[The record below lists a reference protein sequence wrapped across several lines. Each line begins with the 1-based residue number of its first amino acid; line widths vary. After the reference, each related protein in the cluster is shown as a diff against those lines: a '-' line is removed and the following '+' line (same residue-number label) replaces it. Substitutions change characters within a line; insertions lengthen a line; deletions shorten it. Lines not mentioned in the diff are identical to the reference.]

1 MTLKERENQMK
12 ALVLAKPGSI
22 DGLEYVENREI
33 PEPKENEIRVKVMAA
48 GLNPVD
54 YKLIQ
59 GWGDVDWANPPVLGL
74 DVAGIVD
81 KVGSLAENFKPGDRV
96 YYHGSLAEPNGG
108 FAEYACTTAH
118 TVSHLPEEI
127 SFVAAAAL
135 PCAGF
140 TAYQAVIEKLKLDS
154 DKTILI
160 HAGAGGVG
168 GYGIQLAKLKGAR
181 VFTTC
186 SAKNDD
192 YVKSLGADAII
203 HYKEENLYDRIME
216 ETGGRGVDYV
226 VNTVD
231 SETATKDI
239 DLLAFSGQLVAV
251 VEHPDF
257 NRLSFYEKGMS
268 IHEVA
273 LGGAHI
279 NGDLKAQKKLS
290 EIGDRYAQLL
300 SEGKIRLPE
309 IKEIKLTEVPE
320 ALKQLETRHVAGKIV
335 VGMGE

>member
-1 MTLKERENQMK
+1 MK
-12 ALVLAKPGSI
+12 AMVLTKPGSI

-33 PEPKENEIRVKVMAA
+33 PEPKEREIRVKVMAA

-59 GWGDVDWANPPVLGL
+59 GWGEVDWKNPPVLGL

-81 KVGSLAENFKPGDRV
+81 KTGSQVKDFSPGDRV

-108 FAEYACTTAH
+108 FAQYACTTAH
-118 TVSHLPEEI
+118 TVSRLPKEI
-127 SFVAAAAL
+127 SFTSAAAL

-140 TAYQAVIEKLKLDS
+140 TAYQAVVEKLKLDES
-154 DKTILI
+154 KTILI

-168 GYGIQLAKLKGAR
+168 GYGIQLAKLTGAR
-181 VFTTC
+181 IFTTC
-186 SAKNDD
+186 SPKNSA
-192 YVKSLGADAII
+192 YVKGLGADVAIN
-203 HYKEENLYDRIME
+203 YKEEDLYSRIME
-216 ETGGRGVDYV
+216 ETDGRGVDYV

-231 SETATKDI
+231 SATATRDI

-279 NGDLKAQKKLS
+279 NGDYRAQRKLA
-290 EIGDRYAQLL
+290 EIGDRYAELLL
-300 SEGKIRLPE
+300 SKQIRLPDIRKIRLPE
-309 IKEIKLTEVPE
+309 IPE
-320 ALKQLETRHVAGKIV
+320 ALKELEKRHVSGKIV
-335 VGMGE
+335 AVIGEEHE